1 MRTDPQVRMV
11 NQYLVFI
18 LDNQRYALHLSA
30 VDSVARMVH
39 ITPLSGAPGVVLGVV
54 SIRGRVV
61 PVVNIRQRFN
71 LAARENRLT
80 DQLIFA
86 HTERRAV
93 ALVADAVT
101 GVVEGL
107 EHNVVSADTIFPAIK
122 YLEGIIRFE
131 DGLVLIHNLGE
142 FLSLDEEKSLDLALG
157 II

>member
-86 HTERRAV
+86 HTERRSV

>member
-1 MRTDPQVRMV
+1 MD

-18 LDNQRYALHLSA
+18 LGNQRYALHLST

-39 ITPLSGAPGVVLGVV
+39 IIPLPGAPGVVLGVV
-54 SIRGRVV
+54 NMRGRVI
-61 PVVNIRQRFN
+61 PVVNIRQLFN
-71 LAARENRLT
+71 LPKRDAVLA

-93 ALVADAVT
+93 ALVVDAVT

-107 EHNVVSADTIFPAIK
+107 ERRLVATDIILPAIK
-122 YLEGIIRFE
+122 YLDGVIKLE

-142 FLSLDEEKSLDLALG
+142 FLSLDEEKTLNLALG
-157 II
+157 TT